1 MNGWKPA
8 RAVARIALAVIVG
21 VLSACATAPN
31 APRQEMSILDTLDNH
46 QQLGPTSCA
55 ALNASAICEKSTR
68 LGSTR
73 NCGCVDAA
81 ALTDGTA
88 FRF

>member
-1 MNGWKPA
+1 
-8 RAVARIALAVIVG
+8 
-21 VLSACATAPN
+21 
-31 APRQEMSILDTLDNH
+31 MSILDALDNH
-46 QQLGPTSCA
+46 QRLGPTSCA